1 MPASLLRSERRTAVV
16 SEQGEIS
23 AAVAWGRHGKTME
36 DQLGVEKILFNID
49 KIEFSLHGNV

>member
-23 AAVAWGRHGKTME
+23 AAVEDGEDGKTME
-36 DQLGVEKILFNID
+36 DQLGVEKMLFI
-49 KIEFSLHGNV
+49 VV